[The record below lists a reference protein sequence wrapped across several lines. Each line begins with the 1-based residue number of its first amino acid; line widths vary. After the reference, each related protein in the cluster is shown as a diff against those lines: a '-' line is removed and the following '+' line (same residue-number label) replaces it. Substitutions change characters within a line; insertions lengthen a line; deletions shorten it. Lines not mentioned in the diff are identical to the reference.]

1 MKTVI
6 AMLMALTL
14 TGVVT
19 ACTAKAVSED
29 THSAAESAAESQTV
43 SAAPDDDALQAV
55 LGKWECEINGDPWV
69 FEYVSATEA
78 HMLLTTEYDTMYFS
92 SDRSFTLNGK
102 TFAPDEYEFENGKF
116 TLLFDGKSAVEMEKT
131 DDSDELFGE
140 YRLTGGKFRGRFFN
154 EENNDGDCKIEDV
167 RFAMD
172 DSGTLIMVQYIQP
185 DFELTADTVSIQVP
199 GQERRVSSYEID
211 GDTMTITNS
220 AGSQIEFTRKQDG

>member
-19 ACTAKAVSED
+19 ACTAKAAAKD
-29 THSAAESAAESQTV
+29 NHYKADSAAESKTV
-43 SAAPDDDALQAV
+43 STAPDDDALQAV
-55 LGKWECEINGDPWV
+55 LGKWECEFDGDPWI

-78 HMLLTTEYDTMYFS
+78 HMQLTTEYADMYFS
-92 SDRSFTLNGK
+92 PDRSFTLNGK
-102 TFAPDEYEFENGKF
+102 TFAPDEYDFTDGRF

-131 DDSDELFGE
+131 DDPDELFGE

-154 EENNDGDCKIEDV
+154 EENNDGDYRIEDV
-167 RFAMD
+167 CFAMD
-172 DSGTLIMVQYIQP
+172 DSGTLITVRYDQP

-199 GQERRVSSYEID
+199 GKERLVSSYEID

>member
-19 ACTAKAVSED
+19 ACTAKAAAKD
-29 THSAAESAAESQTV
+29 NHYKADSAAESKTV
-43 SAAPDDDALQAV
+43 STAPDDDALQAV
-55 LGKWECEINGDPWV
+55 LGKWECEFDGDPWI

-78 HMLLTTEYDTMYFS
+78 HMQLTTEYDDMYFS
-92 SDRSFTLNGK
+92 PDRSFTLNGK
-102 TFAPDEYEFENGKF
+102 TFAPDEYDFTDGRF

-131 DDSDELFGE
+131 DDPDELFGE

-154 EENNDGDCKIEDV
+154 EENNDGDYRIEDV
-167 RFAMD
+167 CFTMD
-172 DSGTLIMVQYIQP
+172 DSGTRITVRYDQP
-185 DFELTADTVSIQVP
+185 DYELTADTVSIQVP
-199 GQERRVSSYEID
+199 GKERLVSSYEID

>member
-19 ACTAKAVSED
+19 DCTAMAAAKDNHYKAD
-29 THSAAESAAESQTV
+29 SAAESKTV
-43 SAAPDDDALQAV
+43 STAPDDDALQAV
-55 LGKWECEINGDPWV
+55 LGKWECEFDGDPWI

-78 HMLLTTEYDTMYFS
+78 HMQLTTAYDDMYFS

-131 DDSDELFGE
+131 DDPDELFGE

-154 EENNDGDCKIEDV
+154 EENNNGDYRIEDV
-167 RFAMD
+167 CFTMD
-172 DSGTLIMVQYIQP
+172 DSGTLITVRYDQP

-199 GQERRVSSYEID
+199 GQERRVSTYEID

>member
-19 ACTAKAVSED
+19 ACTAKAAAKGNHYKAD
-29 THSAAESAAESQTV
+29 SAAESKTV
-43 SAAPDDDALQAV
+43 STAPDDDALQAA
-55 LGKWECEINGDPWV
+55 LGKWECEFDGDPWI

-78 HMLLTTEYDTMYFS
+78 HMQLTTEYDDMYFS
-92 SDRSFTLNGK
+92 PDRSFTLNGK
-102 TFAPDEYEFENGKF
+102 TFAPDEYDFTDGRF

-131 DDSDELFGE
+131 DDPDELFGE

-154 EENNDGDCKIEDV
+154 EENNDGDYRIEDV
-167 RFAMD
+167 CFTMD
-172 DSGTLIMVQYIQP
+172 DSGTRITVQYIQP

-199 GQERRVSSYEID
+199 GKERLVSSYEID